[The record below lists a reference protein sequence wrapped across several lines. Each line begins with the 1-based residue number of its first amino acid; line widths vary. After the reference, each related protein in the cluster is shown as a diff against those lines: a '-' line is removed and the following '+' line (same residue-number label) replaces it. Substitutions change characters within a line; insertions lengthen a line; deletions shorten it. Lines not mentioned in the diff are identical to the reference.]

1 MPAVRSFF
9 CVCDFNRSA
18 LCRCFNLIQ
27 SFTHLHHA
35 IFIIGMHGNY
45 IFWIPH
51 ISMCKMYVARER
63 SSYTTIHVLWV
74 SLAMLCARSGRNV
87 IIQYMFP
94 LKSVFIKRLWKRF
107 WLPMQILSFGVDH
120 RLAIQPTDR
129 GREEKKMVKMDKML
143 ISKPLVHINL
153 LAHLKWKRRVF
164 ALSLGSAICRFAL
177 DFILFLSGI
186 QLKRYILAAA
196 TRSNMYTSNQHQ
208 FWIFALKTDLH

>member
-1 MPAVRSFF
+1 MLRESVRRIQ
-9 CVCDFNRSA
+9 RSMYYGSLSRYA
-18 LCRCFNLIQ
+18 LCEKWPQCYNPI
-27 SFTHLHHA
+27 
-35 IFIIGMHGNY
+35 
-45 IFWIPH
+45 
-51 ISMCKMYVARER
+51 YVSIEICIYKA
-63 SSYTTIHVLWV
+63 
-74 SLAMLCARSGRNV
+74 
-87 IIQYMFP
+87 P
-94 LKSVFIKRLWKRF
+94 LKAFLIAHANIEF
-107 WLPMQILSFGVDH
+107 WCRPSTGNT
-120 RLAIQPTDR
+120 TDR
-129 GREEKKMVKMDKML
+129 QRKRRKKMVKMDKML